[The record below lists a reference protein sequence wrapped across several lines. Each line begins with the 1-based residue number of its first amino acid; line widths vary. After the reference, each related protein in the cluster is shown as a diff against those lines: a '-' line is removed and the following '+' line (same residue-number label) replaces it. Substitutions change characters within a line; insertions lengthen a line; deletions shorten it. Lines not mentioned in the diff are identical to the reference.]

1 MKIVM
6 KKSLKESV
14 SFVLAV
20 VLGLVALW
28 FVLSLSWSSAEMG
41 VCEKVAGVL
50 YLAVM
55 VPVYVWVCR
64 ALGVE
69 R

>member
-1 MKIVM
+1 M
-6 KKSLKESV
+6 KKLLKESV
-14 SFVLAV
+14 RFVLAV
-20 VLGLVALW
+20 LLGLVGLW
-28 FVLSLSWSSAEMG
+28 FVLSLSWSSGDMG